1 MTAGLPRL
9 ASRGAAAVAA
19 SFRDAAALPECADSW
34 TIAGMKTRIA
44 VIGGSGLYEIDGV
57 KLLDDVEI
65 ATPFGNPSD
74 RIAIAEIGGERAA
87 FLPRHGRGHRFLP
100 SEVPSRAN
108 LWALKSLGVEQ
119 VISISAVGSLAEE
132 CAPGSFVLPDQ
143 LIDRTIRRPSSF
155 FGDGVVGHVSFAEP
169 FCPGM
174 RERIAAVLSRSG
186 HAVRDRATLVCME
199 GPAFSSRAESLL
211 HRSWGAHLVGMT
223 ALPEAKLAR
232 EAELCYATVA
242 MVTDWDCWRGEGEG
256 VTLEMVLAT
265 MRQNVQ
271 DIKRA
276 LPGLVAAIA
285 DRGDCPCRHAAAS
298 AIVTDPSLVTAEAKQ
313 RLQLLYGRYWAA
325 TA

>member
-1 MTAGLPRL
+1 MT
-9 ASRGAAAVAA
+9 
-19 SFRDAAALPECADSW
+19 
-34 TIAGMKTRIA
+34 TRIA

-57 KLLDDVEI
+57 KFLDHVEI
-65 ATPFGNPSD
+65 ATPFGRPSD
-74 RIAIAEIGGERAA
+74 RISIAEIGGERVA

-108 LWALKSLGVEQ
+108 IWALKSLGVVQ
-119 VISISAVGSLAEE
+119 VISVSAVGSLSEE

-143 LIDRTIRRPSSF
+143 LIDRTTGRPSSF

-174 RERIAAVLSRSG
+174 RERIAVELSRAG
-186 HAVRDRATLVCME
+186 HAFRDRATLVCME

-211 HRSWGAHLVGMT
+211 HRSWGAHLIGMT

-232 EAELCYATVA
+232 EAEMCYATVA
-242 MVTDWDCWRGEGEG
+242 MVTDWDCWRGEGGG

-276 LPGLVAAIA
+276 LPGLVGALA
-285 DRGDCPCRHAAAS
+285 DRADCTCRHAAAL
-298 AIVTDPSLVTAEAKQ
+298 AIVTDPSLIPPETKQ
-313 RLQLLYGRYWAA
+313 RLNLLYGRYWAGPA
-325 TA
+325 

>member
-1 MTAGLPRL
+1 MT
-9 ASRGAAAVAA
+9 
-19 SFRDAAALPECADSW
+19 
-34 TIAGMKTRIA
+34 TRIA

-57 KLLDDVEI
+57 RFLDHVEVS
-65 ATPFGNPSD
+65 TPYGNPSD
-74 RIAIAEIGGERAA
+74 RISIAEFGGERVA

-108 LWALKSLGVEQ
+108 IWALKSLGVTQ
-119 VISISAVGSLAEE
+119 IISISAVGSLGEE
-132 CAPGSFVLPDQ
+132 YPPGSFALPDQ
-143 LIDRTIRRPSSF
+143 LIDRTIRRPNSF
-155 FGDGVVGHVSFAEP
+155 FGDGAVGHVSFAEP

-174 RERIAAVLSRSG
+174 RERFAVVLSRIG
-186 HAVRDRATLVCME
+186 YAFRNKGTLVCME

-211 HRSWGAHLVGMT
+211 HRSWGAHLIGMT

-265 MRQNVQ
+265 MRRNVQ

-276 LPGLVAAIA
+276 LPGLVEALA
-285 DRGDCPCRHAAAS
+285 DREDCPCQHAAAS
-298 AIVTDPSLVTAEAKQ
+298 AIVTDPSLIPPETKQ
-313 RLQLLYGRYWAA
+313 RLDLLYGRYWAGQA
-325 TA
+325 